1 MCVLNFRPNRHHGK
15 IGNRSPKE
23 IVKWNMSALDAYYK
37 HPLSQF
43 LNARSLPKERS
54 RYATMT
60 GMGEI
65 NGRWEIKDDEY
76 PMLLDLLHDYLFT
89 KEKRALGF
97 VEQPCL
103 DAPKPI
109 LIDLDFRY
117 KAEKALNHSFTMEH
131 VKRFCRELRGALEY
145 FFPFDEYERIRFF
158 TLLRPQAY
166 KDKEHVK
173 DGIHVEIPDIS
184 LNNEKWKVIRKW
196 LLHHGIVRSIF
207 RDTGYINQDEDVYDE
222 AMGRKQGWMFYGAS
236 KPSVPAYELAAV
248 YTYLPKSQLWE
259 EEPITNY
266 SPRQLLELLSVRYNV
281 VEDDNQIREEIRDEF
296 DAIARSR
303 KDSIHM
309 PSSAEE
315 PIPDDN
321 TIKEALLAQLPKG
334 AGLEEDKIVVRQMV
348 ERCLSAERADKYES
362 WIRVGWCLHNISPT
376 EDFFDLWMDFSKK
389 SSKYIHNDMNQLCR
403 DWFSGCWRK
412 DGDGPRLTIRSLY
425 LWARQDNPDVY
436 NKIIDENISEYIN
449 TEVDAT
455 HFHIASLMKKMYG
468 ATFIAS
474 VGQRSTE
481 WYMYDENLN
490 MWKHLNQGMELK
502 QRICLD
508 VANRIQSA
516 RNKIR
521 DRMVSSRNETERA
534 QWETKFKQLWEM
546 EKKLYSISFNEGV
559 MKMSQ
564 QIFYEQDFVK
574 KLNMDPFLVGCAN
587 GILELRHRQ
596 PTDTRDHVIFRQG
609 RPEDYVSFLLGQND
623 GDTQPIRYIPYDAN
637 DPRQGEITD
646 FFKKLFPREELRSY
660 VLRLLASC
668 LEGCNR
674 EQQFYF
680 FIGVGSNGKS
690 KLIELMRLTLGD
702 YQASLATTALTRKRP
717 ESGAANPDIMATKCR
732 HMITSQEPDDR
743 EPLNTS
749 RMKQLSGE
757 DMVEGRGLFQ
767 DQEKFKM
774 MGKMFMMC
782 NRLPPVF
789 AMDNGTWRRIRVIPF
804 ESRFEPEDHPDLMAK
819 KTNVY
824 PRDDFLDTKLRDWR
838 EPFLSLLVHIYETE
852 YIPFGLRPEPSI
864 VKEESEKYKENF
876 DSFAKFRNERFRE
889 LKNGFQ
895 ELVGEHTEFN
905 NIKKAYK
912 TWMAD
917 QMGTAGKALGPK
929 DLFNKCVDAFGAPA
943 DEKTFLHIRVFFQE
957 SDVEEFDKEHA
968 DLSS

>member
-1 MCVLNFRPNRHHGK
+1 
-15 IGNRSPKE
+15 
-23 IVKWNMSALDAYYK
+23 MSALDAYYK
-37 HPLSQF
+37 HPLSEF
-43 LNARSLPKERS
+43 LNKRSLPKERS
-54 RYATMT
+54 RYASMT

-65 NGRWEIKDDEY
+65 NGRWEIKDEEY
-76 PMLLDLLHDYLFT
+76 PVLLNLLHDYLFT

-97 VEQPCL
+97 VEQPRL

-131 VKRFCRELRGALEY
+131 VKRFCRELQGALEH
-145 FFPFDEYERIRFF
+145 FFPLDEYERIRFF

-166 KDKEHVK
+166 KDKDNIK
-173 DGIHVEIPDIS
+173 DGLHVEIPDMS
-184 LNNEKWKVIRKW
+184 LNNEKWKVVRKW
-196 LLHHGIVRSIF
+196 LLNRGVIQSIF
-207 RDTGYINQDEDVYDE
+207 KNTGYINQEEDVYDE
-222 AMGRKQGWMFYGAS
+222 AMGRKQGWMVYGAS
-236 KPSVPAYELAAV
+236 KPTVPAYELAAV
-248 YTYLPKSQLWE
+248 YAYLPQSQTWE
-259 EEPITNY
+259 EEPIANY
-266 SPRQLLELLSVRYNV
+266 TPRQLLELLSVRYNV
-281 VEDDNQIREEIRDEF
+281 VEDDNQVRPEARDEY
-296 DAIARSR
+296 DVLARGR
-303 KDSIHM
+303 KDSVHL
-309 PSSAEE
+309 PAAGGNPEDQVAESRRDE
-315 PIPDDN
+315 VPDEQ
-321 TIKEALLAQLPKG
+321 TMVEALLAQLPAG
-334 AGLEEDKIVVRQMV
+334 NGLEEDKIIVRQMV
-348 ERCLSAERADKYES
+348 ERCLSPDRADKYES
-362 WIRVGWCLHNISPT
+362 WIRTGWCLHNISPS

-389 SSKYIHNDMNQLCR
+389 SPKYVHNDNSQLRR
-403 DWFSGCWRK
+403 DWFGGNWRK
-412 DGDGPRLTIRSLY
+412 EGDGPRLTIRSLY
-425 LWARQDNPDVY
+425 RWAKQDNLEAY

-449 TEVDAT
+449 TSVDAT
-455 HFHIASLMKKMYG
+455 HFHIARLMKKMYG
-468 ATFIAS
+468 TLFIAS
-474 VGQRSTE
+474 VGQRATE

-490 MWKHLNQGMELK
+490 MWKHLNQGMELR
-502 QRICLD
+502 QRICCD
-508 VANRIQSA
+508 VANCIQSA

-521 DRMVSSRNETERA
+521 DRMYNNRNDATV
-534 QWETKFKQLWEM
+534 WEAKFKQLMDM
-546 EKKLYSISFNEGV
+546 ETKLYNVSFNEGV
-559 MKMSQ
+559 MKMCQ
-564 QIFYEQDFVK
+564 QLFYEQDFVK

-596 PTDTRDHVIFRQG
+596 PTDARDHVIFRQG

-623 GDTQPIRYIPYDAN
+623 GDTLPIRYLPYDPK
-637 DPRQGEITD
+637 DPRQAEIAD
-646 FFKKLFPREELRSY
+646 FFKKLFPRPDLRTY
-660 VLRLLASC
+660 VLRLLAST

-782 NRLPPVF
+782 NRLPPVY

-804 ESRFEPEDHPDLMAK
+804 ESRFEPEDHPDLKAK
-819 KTNVY
+819 KPNIY

-852 YIPFGLRPEPSI
+852 YIPSGLRPEPPI

-876 DSFAKFRNERFRE
+876 DSFAKFRNDRFRE

-895 ELVGEHTEFN
+895 ELVGEHVEFN
-905 NIKKAYK
+905 DIKKAYK

-917 QMGTAGKALGPK
+917 QMGTAGKALNPK
-929 DLFNKCVDAFGAPA
+929 DLMNKCVDAFGEPA
-943 DEKTFLHIRVFFQE
+943 DGKTFLHIRVFFQE
-957 SDVEEFDKEHA
+957 SDVEEFDKDHA
-968 DLSS
+968 QLADAS